1 MFSKVFIDANIF
13 IDLNDDSRKSY
24 EESLKIL
31 TFLVNNNITICTS
44 CDLITTIYYILAK
57 KSKSNALKSIMKLNK
72 ICNIIDFSNKEVA
85 QTCQLMNED
94 EDYVDLEDALQY
106 ILAQKEQC
114 DVIVSNDR
122 GFVSKKIEL
131 LSSEAFI
138 KKYISK

>member
-31 TFLVNNNITICTS
+31 TFLVNSNIAICTS